1 MKGTK
6 IKKDFDRSFALFFVP
21 FVLLVVIIDP
31 SASGIGIR
39 IAEPKG
45 FGNPFIC
52 RLDNL
57 VLTIY
62 NFSNK
67 SNLLYAHKIN
77 RLSPLPAEGPRET
90 GLARWPVKKYH
101 ESVSLF
107 GLNPPEADPTGQPK
121 RMKPIFWINSRKHL
135 NLNR

>member
-52 RLDNL
+52 RLDN
-57 VLTIY
+57 
-62 NFSNK
+62 
-67 SNLLYAHKIN
+67 
-77 RLSPLPAEGPRET
+77 E
-90 GLARWPVKKYH
+90 
-101 ESVSLF
+101 
-107 GLNPPEADPTGQPK
+107 
-121 RMKPIFWINSRKHL
+121 PIGIIKAISCMHTK
-135 NLNR
+135 